1 MSKFEEYVIAPGE
14 SIVELLESNCM
25 TQLDLAAKM
34 GITKKNINEII
45 KGKAP
50 ITNSTALKLE
60 YIFKIPASFWN
71 NLDSSDRDSL
81 ERQKDRESI
90 SEDEKEN

>member
-14 SIVELLESNCM
+14 TIVELLEANCM

-50 ITNSTALKLE
+50 ITNSTAL
-60 YIFKIPASFWN
+60 
-71 NLDSSDRDSL
+71 
-81 ERQKDRESI
+81 
-90 SEDEKEN
+90 